1 MCAQGKGEV
10 KKLSLC
16 VIPVCVRK
24 GVGEEVTFINT
35 PTYASGSG
43 TQ

>member
-1 MCAQGKGEV
+1 MCAGEGGGEETV
-10 KKLSLC
+10 
-16 VIPVCVRK
+16 PVCVRK
-24 GVGEEVTFINT
+24 GVGEEVTFMNT